1 MKRMNKYISILFMSV
16 SLALSAYGQADR
28 NVVYKVA
35 TGDFAYT
42 AGKMKNSVGNVLGA
56 IAEAMVT
63 GKTSQQ
69 QSQYADAVR
78 ASVVSGL
85 SNVRRF
91 RTIEADYILHRPAS
105 DEQAFYVDGTIA
117 NISTVTKTEPSTTKG
132 APANQYHRCLISVTV
147 NLKDA
152 HDDTVENSHTFSITD
167 SDMSWLGSTDK
178 AVSDAL
184 ERLTAKVADYYNA
197 IFPLHA
203 SIIEAGEVKKDKQK
217 EVFIDLGAANGAY
230 KGVQFDVFLVKTV
243 AGKEARTMIG
253 RLKIEEVQGDEISLC
268 KVTKGSDKIKNA
280 LDQGQTLMITSR

>member
-1 MKRMNKYISILFMSV
+1 MNLMNKYISILFMFA

-42 AGKMKNSVGNVLGA
+42 AGEKKNSVGNVLGA

-91 RTIEADYILHRPAS
+91 RTMDTDFIMHRPAP
-105 DEQAFYVDGTIA
+105 DEPAFYVDGTIA

-132 APANQYHRCLISVTV
+132 APSNQYYRCLISVTV

-152 HDDTVENSHTFSITD
+152 HDDTVEDSHTFSITD

-178 AVSDAL
+178 AVNDAI
-184 ERLTAKVADYYNA
+184 ERLTRKVSDYYNGL
-197 IFPLHA
+197 FPLYA

-217 EVFIDLGAANGAY
+217 EVYIDLGAAHGAC
-230 KGVQFDVFLVKTV
+230 KGMQFNVYLVKTV
-243 AGKEARTMIG
+243 AGRESRSEIG
-253 RLKIEEVQGDEISLC
+253 RLKIEEVQGDDLSLC
-268 KVTKGSDKIKNA
+268 KVTRGGDKIKDA
-280 LDQGQTLMITSR
+280 LHNDASLVVITR